1 MKVPL
6 FCAIRPRL
14 ASSLGAI
21 VLAAAL
27 SGSFVLPATAQVT
40 LEAQAIAQSSA
51 QNDDVAAYYRA
62 RDFAP
67 IWTAAGPEAA
77 DRRSALLTA
86 IDFAPLHGL
95 PASRYDANALMAQM
109 GAARTAKERG
119 VLDVALTR
127 IYLRLARDLQ
137 TGMLTP
143 SKVVPEIIREVPLRD
158 VSQYLDGILSADPLA
173 FVHSLPPH
181 NAEYVR
187 LMKAKFQM
195 ERLMQAGGYGPTV
208 PATQTMKPGQ
218 SGRAVI
224 ALRDRLMAMGYLKVS
239 FTSTYDASIEAA
251 VRQYQ
256 SDMGMNID
264 GVVGPA
270 TLGMIN
276 TSVEDRL
283 KSVIVAM
290 ERERWL
296 NRPRGDRHVL
306 VNLADFSAKIVDFDR
321 VTFETRAVI
330 GADKVGRRSPEFS
343 DVMEFMI
350 INPTWHVPRSIV
362 VKEYLPQLQQNPNAA
377 AQLNVIDR
385 NGQVVPRGAVDW
397 RQFNARNFPFEMKQ
411 PPSNSNALGLV
422 KFMFPNANNI
432 YLHDTPSKSLFARD
446 SRAFSH
452 GCIRL
457 QDPFDFAYALLAPQM
472 KDPKSFFQAKLA
484 SGKETQVNLETPIQV
499 HLIYRTAVTTP
510 KGEIGFRDDVYG
522 RDRAIWEALAAEGVT
537 LAPVRG

>member
-1 MKVPL
+1 
-6 FCAIRPRL
+6 
-14 ASSLGAI
+14 
-21 VLAAAL
+21 
-27 SGSFVLPATAQVT
+27 
-40 LEAQAIAQSSA
+40 
-51 QNDDVAAYYRA
+51 
-62 RDFAP
+62 
-67 IWTAAGPEAA
+67 
-77 DRRSALLTA
+77 
-86 IDFAPLHGL
+86 
-95 PASRYDANALMAQM
+95 MA
-109 GAARTAKERG
+109 
-119 VLDVALTR
+119 
-127 IYLRLARDLQ
+127 
-137 TGMLTP
+137 
-143 SKVVPEIIREVPLRD
+143 
-158 VSQYLDGILSADPLA
+158 
-173 FVHSLPPH
+173 
-181 NAEYVR
+181 
-187 LMKAKFQM
+187 
-195 ERLMQAGGYGPTV
+195 
-208 PATQTMKPGQ
+208 QTMKPGQ

-224 ALRDRLMAMGYLKVS
+224 ALRDRLTAMGYLKGS
-239 FTSTYDASIEAA
+239 FTSTYDADIEAA
-251 VRQYQ
+251 VRAYQ
-256 SDMGMNID
+256 SDMSMNVD

-330 GADKVGRRSPEFS
+330 GANSTGRRSPEFS

-362 VKEYLPQLQQNPNAA
+362 VKEYLPQLQQNPYAA

-385 NGQVVPRGAVDW
+385 NGTVVPRGAIDW
-397 RQFNARNFPFEMKQ
+397 RQFNARTFPFEMKQ

-472 KDPKSFFQAKLA
+472 SDPKSFFQAKLA
-484 SGKETQVNLETPIQV
+484 SGRETQVNLETPIQV
-499 HLIYRTAVTTP
+499 HLIYRTAVTTA
-510 KGEIGFRDDVYG
+510 KGGVSFRDDVYG
-522 RDRAIWEALAAEGVT
+522 RDRAIWDALAAEGVT

>member
-1 MKVPL
+1 M
-6 FCAIRPRL
+6 
-14 ASSLGAI
+14 

-27 SGSFVLPATAQVT
+27 STGTVQPATAQVT
-40 LEAQAIAQSSA
+40 LQAQAIAESA
-51 QNDDVAAYYRA
+51 SGSDEIAAYYRA

-67 IWTAAGPEAA
+67 IWTEAGEAA
-77 DRRSALLTA
+77 AARRSALLTA

-95 PASRYDANALMAQM
+95 PASRYDVDALLAQM
-109 GAARTAKERG
+109 GAARTAHDRG

-143 SKVVPEIIREVPLRD
+143 AKVVPEIIREVPLRD
-158 VSQYLDGILSADPLA
+158 ASQYLDGILSADPVA
-173 FVHSLPPH
+173 FVHTLPPH
-181 NAEYVR
+181 NGEYVR

-195 ERLMQAGGYGPTV
+195 ERLMQAGGYGATV

-224 ALRDRLMAMGYLKVS
+224 ALRDRLTAMGYLKGS
-239 FTSTYDASIEAA
+239 FTSTYDADIEAA
-251 VRQYQ
+251 VRAYQ
-256 SDMGMNID
+256 SDMSMNVD

-330 GADKVGRRSPEFS
+330 GANSTGRRSPEFS

-362 VKEYLPQLQQNPNAA
+362 VKEYLPQLQQNPYAA

-385 NGQVVPRGAVDW
+385 NGTVVPRGAIDW
-397 RQFNARNFPFEMKQ
+397 RQFNARTFPFEMKQ

-472 KDPKSFFQAKLA
+472 SDPKSFFQAKLA
-484 SGKETQVNLETPIQV
+484 SGRETQVNLETPIQV
-499 HLIYRTAVTTP
+499 HLIYRTAVTTA
-510 KGEIGFRDDVYG
+510 KGGVSFRDDVYG
-522 RDRAIWEALAAEGVT
+522 RDRAIWDALAAEGVT